1 MDALQMLENA
11 LEAPQQALAVLGLAV
26 ALAGLLYLLL
36 DAIRYRSIPELNVP
50 ITEQE
55 ASEQLQGAELYT
67 PTTQLPKDKIPC
79 YDPSSMQFLGYA
91 KAMSPAE
98 VRAVIAEAKQAAQV
112 WRSSSFGQ
120 RRRLLKVL
128 LKYIIAHQQEIC
140 RVSARDSGKTPLEA
154 VLGEI
159 VVTAEKLSW
168 LIKEGEAALKPS
180 QRGAGVMAFYKSA
193 RVEFI
198 PVGVVGAIVP
208 WNWPFHN
215 IINPISAAVMAGN
228 AIVVKVS
235 EHSSWSIA
243 YYGRIVEA
251 ALAAAGAPPGLVRFV
266 TGYGDAGHALVTGG
280 VDKVVFVGS
289 TEVGKKVMAAAAD
302 RLTPVTLELGGKD
315 AFVVCE
321 DADLNQVVPI
331 AIKAAFLNC
340 GQNCASGER
349 FIVQRKVYGK
359 FCERVTEVA
368 KSMRQGPTLGA
379 GPMDAGA
386 MCMPGSVQKVQRLID
401 DAVAKGA
408 TVLAGGKPGPANWHP
423 QQQQQSQAAAA
434 APAAAAVAAAENG
447 GAVPPPSPARLTRRS
462 AAAAAAAA
470 GGSSDGSSSSSVGQ
484 FYPPTVITGVTQE
497 MDLYYEEAFGP
508 VMTVIPFDTD
518 DEAVA
523 FANDCP
529 FGLGSSVFSGSK
541 RRARAIASRLEAG
554 MSSIND
560 FNATYMCQGLP
571 FGGVKQSGFGR
582 FAGVEG
588 LRALCVP
595 KGLPFG
601 GVKQSGFG
609 RFAGVEG
616 LRALCVPKAVA
627 EDAWPFMKTSIP
639 PLWQHPVGPAAAP
652 FAVALTTM
660 FYGPSIGTKLAGL
673 VGVLK
678 AVTGV
683 GMASSSGGSSKA
695 KSKAC

>member
-595 KGLPFG
+595 K
-601 GVKQSGFG
+601 
-609 RFAGVEG
+609 
-616 LRALCVPKAVA
+616 AVA